1 MTAHMKNRSS
11 KEGGCAYKKKSGPLT
26 FICEKGRL
34 SVLTTVEAIER
45 FVLCSEIS
53 MGIIQTIALNHA
65 FVEMIE
71 QHRYLRT
78 SRKGKVSEA
87 TVIDYLR
94 KHLS

>member
-26 FICEKGRL
+26 FICEKDRL

-71 QHRYLRT
+71 RHRYLRT

>member
-11 KEGGCAYKKKSGPLT
+11 KERGCAYKKKSGPLT
-26 FICEKGRL
+26 FICEEDRL

-53 MGIIQTIALNHA
+53 MGIIPTIALNHA

>member
-1 MTAHMKNRSS
+1 MKNRSS

-26 FICEKGRL
+26 FICEEDRLSVCL

-53 MGIIQTIALNHA
+53 IGIIQTIALNHA

>member
-26 FICEKGRL
+26 FICEKDRL

-53 MGIIQTIALNHA
+53 MGIIQMIALNPA

>member
-26 FICEKGRL
+26 FICEEDRL
-34 SVLTTVEAIER
+34 SVLTTVEAIEC